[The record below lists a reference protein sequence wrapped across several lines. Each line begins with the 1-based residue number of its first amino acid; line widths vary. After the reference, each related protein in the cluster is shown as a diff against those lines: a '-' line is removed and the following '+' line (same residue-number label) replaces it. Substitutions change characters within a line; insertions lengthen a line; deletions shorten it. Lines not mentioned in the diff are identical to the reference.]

1 MAQLRNNTKEQA
13 MLGKFPESINE
24 AVIDSMGIHEG
35 MAMKVLSNEVVA
47 KGFAELMFDMLIKG
61 IASNGN
67 STNG

>member
-1 MAQLRNNTKEQA
+1 
-13 MLGKFPESINE
+13 
-24 AVIDSMGIHEG
+24 MGIHEG